1 MNMHTS
7 ECNMYTF
14 IENIYLHI
22 SLCVCIYRY
31 MSIALSKAF
40 DILPLYNNINLN
52 SYLAINNILHMRLMS
67 WRKFQWPAQN
77 HMAGNPPS
85 EINSHLYNPRAYCLT
100 NVILYF
106 VLLSA
111 GKFGGEPP
119 IPSQDTWSYLHLYS
133 LPNYYKHLYK
143 YKNNH
148 GILYFLNKIW
158 KLLEVFCVAT
168 EFFTIPA

>member
-1 MNMHTS
+1 MHTS

-67 WRKFQWPAQN
+67 
-77 HMAGNPPS
+77 
-85 EINSHLYNPRAYCLT
+85 
-100 NVILYF
+100 
-106 VLLSA
+106 
-111 GKFGGEPP
+111 
-119 IPSQDTWSYLHLYS
+119 
-133 LPNYYKHLYK
+133 
-143 YKNNH
+143 
-148 GILYFLNKIW
+148 
-158 KLLEVFCVAT
+158 
-168 EFFTIPA
+168 